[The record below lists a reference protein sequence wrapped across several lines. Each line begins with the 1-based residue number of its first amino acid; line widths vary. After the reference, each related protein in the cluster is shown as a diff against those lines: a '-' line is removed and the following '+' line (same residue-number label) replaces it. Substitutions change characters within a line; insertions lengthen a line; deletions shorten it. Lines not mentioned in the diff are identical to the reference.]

1 MLQHFS
7 GNTFTA
13 CSHLMSVNN
22 FLNRD
27 VYGWFSN
34 GDYVGILVNVKE
46 ILGLWDLTGL
56 HTVFPAN
63 Q

>member
-1 MLQHFS
+1 
-7 GNTFTA
+7 
-13 CSHLMSVNN
+13 MSVNN

-27 VYGWFSN
+27 VDGGFSN

-46 ILGLWDLTGL
+46 ILGLWDFTGL
-56 HTVFPAN
+56 HTVFPGN